1 MKPIVGVNSHE
12 YVHLVLQKN
21 LKYKDLL
28 HVFDLVIIGYIMSKK
43 DWRHD
48 WIEVE
53 QVHEGRID
61 YVMKPAIGTLVY
73 RSRKRK

>member
-12 YVHLVLQKN
+12 YDHLVSQNN

-28 HVFDLVIIGYIMSKK
+28 QVIDLVIKGYIMSKK
-43 DWRHD
+43 DWRHG

-53 QVHEGRID
+53 QEHEGRID
-61 YVMKPAIGTLVY
+61 YVIKTCN
-73 RSRKRK
+73 

>member
-1 MKPIVGVNSHE
+1 MQVEVKPIVGVNSHE
-12 YVHLVLQKN
+12 YDHLVSQKN

-28 HVFDLVIIGYIMSKK
+28 HVFDLVIKGYLMSKK
-43 DWRHD
+43 DWRHG

-61 YVMKPAIGTLVY
+61 YVIKTCN
-73 RSRKRK
+73 

>member
-12 YVHLVLQKN
+12 SDHLVSKKN
-21 LKYKDLL
+21 RKDKDLL
-28 HVFDLVIIGYIMSKK
+28 HIFDLVNKGYKMSKK
-43 DWRHD
+43 DWRHG

-61 YVMKPAIGTLVY
+61 YVIKTCN
-73 RSRKRK
+73 